1 MIKHLTDGD
10 IMNSPN
16 AGKNKINEIIDV
28 VNSLKYRI
36 DCLHVDAS
44 GHLCSQEHEK
54 TCETCGCFKSIK
66 SGSSCFDKKNNW
78 IYRAYCQKNDFKY
91 WQPKEEV

>member
-10 IMNSPN
+10 IMNSPS

-36 DCLHVDAS
+36 DCLHVDTS
-44 GHLCSQEHEK
+44 GHLCSQEQGK
-54 TCETCGCFKSIK
+54 SCETCRCSKTVTKYECLGIGKEHCVSF
-66 SGSSCFDKKNNW
+66 GHT
-78 IYRAYCQKNDFKY
+78 Y
-91 WQPKEEV
+91 WQPKEGV